1 MHSYATSF
9 PVAIVGGGLAGLTS
23 AILLKRAGY
32 QVVLFEKYEY
42 PFHRVCGEYISN
54 EVRPILEDIL
64 DGSLADFDVSSIS
77 ELWVTEST
85 GESIRQKLDL
95 GGFGISRYKLDHLL
109 YQKALEVGVV
119 IQTKTE
125 IESIVLIGDD
135 GHQLRTKTG
144 ELYQAQLVIG
154 AYGKQSKLDHRL
166 ERPHT
171 AKRSGYVGVKYHIKY
186 DFPKDLIA
194 LHNFPG
200 GYCGISAIEGDQYCL
215 CYLID
220 RETVRQAGGIEQAEK
235 LYLGQNPFLRQIW
248 EQAEFLQT
256 KPWVINEI
264 SFAPK
269 NSIEQGVL
277 MVGDSAGLITPLC
290 GNGMSMAIRAS
301 VYISVWGKTFL
312 EGSISRQHLEEGY
325 ARSWR
330 REFSGRLWVGRR
342 VQGFF
347 GKKWLTFLG
356 IKLLQPFPRLR
367 KRLIRATHGEV
378 VQLTEFA

>member
-1 MHSYATSF
+1 MTTQVTSF

-23 AILLKRAGY
+23 AILFKRAGY
-32 QVVLFEKYEY
+32 AVVLFEKYTY

-64 DGSLADFDVSSIS
+64 ESPLEDFGIS
-77 ELWVTEST
+77 NITQLWVSETN
-85 GESIRQKLDL
+85 GESIRQPLGL
-95 GGFGISRYKLDHLL
+95 GGFGISRFTLDQLL
-109 YQKALEVGVV
+109 YQKALKIGVEVR
-119 IQTKTE
+119 TSTE
-125 IESIVLIGDD
+125 IESIERIGEDE
-135 GHQLRTKTG
+135 HRLETKLG
-144 ELYQAQLVIG
+144 DVFFAQLVIG
-154 AYGKQSKLDHRL
+154 SFGKRSKLDQQLQRAHVSQ
-166 ERPHT
+166 
-171 AKRSGYVGVKYHIKY
+171 RSGYVGVKYHISY
-186 DFPKDLIA
+186 DFPKNLIA

-200 GYCGISAIEGDQYCL
+200 GYCGISAIENNQYCL
-215 CYLID
+215 CYLIE
-220 RETVRQAGGIEQAEK
+220 REVVRKVGGIDAAEQQFVT
-235 LYLGQNPFLRQIW
+235 QNPYLRDIW
-248 EQAEFLQT
+248 EHATFLQA

-269 NSIEQGVL
+269 KSIEQGVL

-301 VYISVWGKTFL
+301 AWISIWGKAYL

-347 GKKWLTFLG
+347 GKKWLTYMG
-356 IKLLQPFPRLR
+356 IKMLQPFPRLR
-367 KRLIRATHGEV
+367 QRLIQATHGEPV
-378 VQLTEFA
+378 HLKEFA